1 LATVAAPDTRERILR
16 ATVELI
22 GREGVSAV
30 TNRRVAATAGVA
42 LGSLTYH
49 FSSQVDLLRESLLLF
64 VGEEVVRQETLAAE
78 LRRRRPTIEEV
89 AGEVE
94 RVVQESGNRLQQLAE
109 IELHLQ
115 AARDP
120 ALQDAS
126 RRCFEAY
133 EGVAAAALEMLEVPD
148 PRRQARSV
156 VALMY
161 GMGMRRLGT
170 GAEDAAGVADSLLTL
185 VRGARR

>member
-1 LATVAAPDTRERILR
+1 MATIAPPNTRERILR

-22 GREGVSAV
+22 ASEGISAV
-30 TNRRVAATAGVA
+30 TNRRVATAAGVA

-64 VGEEVVRQETLAAE
+64 IGEEVTRQEGFAE
-78 LRRRRPTIEEV
+78 DLRRQHLSAEQVT
-89 AGEVE
+89 AEVE
-94 RVVQESGNRLQQLAE
+94 RIVEESGSRTLLLAE
-109 IELHLQ
+109 VELYLQ

-133 EGVAAAALEMLEVPD
+133 ERVSVIALESLNVPE
-148 PRRQARSV
+148 PERHARSV

-161 GMGMRRLGT
+161 GLWLRRLGT
-170 GAEDAAGVADSLLTL
+170 GAEDASGVADGLLTI
-185 VRGARR
+185 VRGARA